1 MERFENLLDFIN
13 ELNENGRI
21 PYDDYSRLFDLV
33 QEFAGT
39 QPRPILPPCCG

>member
-21 PYDDYSRLFDLV
+21 PYDDYSLSLIHISEPTRH
-33 QEFAGT
+33 
-39 QPRPILPPCCG
+39 